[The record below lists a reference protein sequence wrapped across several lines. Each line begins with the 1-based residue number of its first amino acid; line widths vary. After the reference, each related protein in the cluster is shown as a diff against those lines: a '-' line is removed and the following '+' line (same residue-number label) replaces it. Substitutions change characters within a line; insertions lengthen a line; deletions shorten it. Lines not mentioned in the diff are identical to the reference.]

1 MLSKADDNSPGII
14 DVTHHEWSP
23 MPDREYI
30 LIDIIAYQFTVQAE
44 YCYHLVSLISQ
55 INTDF
60 WEIISENP

>member
-30 LIDIIAYQFTVQAE
+30 LIDIIANQLQFRLNTV
-44 YCYHLVSLISQ
+44 
-55 INTDF
+55 TT
-60 WEIISENP
+60 